1 MNQWRKVYEEHPIHK
16 ELEEINNLLSKAS
29 LKSKDED
36 ILSSFNRLVIVLRL
50 FTTFVRSLNPECT
63 VKGFLDGIH
72 ATLTQLK
79 PQLEAFIKD
88 ENASNLQNANNQADQ
103 LVQKMPPFA
112 LPETAAQYAD
122 SVNSLSTAVEGLI
135 TSLTAQSKATSET
148 LRQLNDDS
156 KASGERL
163 TQLNHTIETQKGRLD
178 TAIAEFQKQFSEAEA
193 SRRKQTQQTE
203 QNFNTQFEQFK
214 EKITNENKSLIDAQ
228 KTELAKLSAQLK
240 EDGKRILSDMES
252 KMNAAAKVLD
262 VSTNVAVSG
271 SYGKYAA
278 QEKVAAEIL
287 RVIALVFMCALI
299 FGAYKTIEVALHV
312 VTIDWKLLSIRAIT
326 TFTLAIPAFYA
337 VRESNRHRIIEHRYR
352 KMQLEL
358 AAIDPYLELLDKEKR
373 EQIKVKLSERF
384 FAQPEISNSIADIDA
399 GSLLDI
405 IKQVISTL
413 LKK

>member
-156 KASGERL
+156 KA
-163 TQLNHTIETQKGRLD
+163 
-178 TAIAEFQKQFSEAEA
+178 
-193 SRRKQTQQTE
+193 
-203 QNFNTQFEQFK
+203 
-214 EKITNENKSLIDAQ
+214 
-228 KTELAKLSAQLK
+228 
-240 EDGKRILSDMES
+240 
-252 KMNAAAKVLD
+252 
-262 VSTNVAVSG
+262 
-271 SYGKYAA
+271 
-278 QEKVAAEIL
+278 
-287 RVIALVFMCALI
+287 
-299 FGAYKTIEVALHV
+299 
-312 VTIDWKLLSIRAIT
+312 
-326 TFTLAIPAFYA
+326 
-337 VRESNRHRIIEHRYR
+337 
-352 KMQLEL
+352 
-358 AAIDPYLELLDKEKR
+358 
-373 EQIKVKLSERF
+373 
-384 FAQPEISNSIADIDA
+384 
-399 GSLLDI
+399 
-405 IKQVISTL
+405 
-413 LKK
+413 